1 MREKQKGNWL
11 ANLLSVLYMVAAVC
25 LLFAVCGCCYPRMG
39 DQVRQMIGGW
49 KNGPVQESFRVLT
62 ESLEAGLPMKE
73 TVKASV
79 EVLFGELV

>member
-1 MREKQKGNWL
+1 
-11 ANLLSVLYMVAAVC
+11 
-25 LLFAVCGCCYPRMG
+25 
-39 DQVRQMIGGW
+39 MIGGW

-62 ESLEAGLPMKE
+62 EGLEAGLPMKE